1 MVRQADLERNDPV
14 RVLTVIPTYNE
25 HESLPTVM
33 DRLRQSVPDGHVLVV
48 DDNSPDGTGRLADE
62 MAAADGN
69 IHVLHRTS
77 KEGLGAAYIAGFR
90 WGLARDYD
98 VLVEMDADCSHQPEQ
113 LPLLL
118 DAVERG
124 ADLAIGSR
132 YVPGG
137 RTVNWPLQRQLL
149 SRGGNL
155 YARTLLGSRIHDITA
170 GYRAFRRET
179 LERIGLETVDSKGYC
194 FQIDL
199 GWRTERAGLSV
210 VEVPITFVERA
221 EGESKMSPDVT
232 REAVVRVAQWGLTAR
247 ACRGAGSDR
256 VLLPVELDALG
267 EDLLQ
272 LVRAAP
278 LQEHVPVRALVLLVG
293 VHRLLAVD
301 DDRFLAGLRHPHR
314 RDLRLRRE
322 GHRDLLAVRGAVLD
336 ALARG
341 RLDTGLRLHG
351 LGAQTHSPEA
361 AVAHCG
367 GSSITDGGHGS
378 GARSG

>member
-1 MVRQADLERNDPV
+1 V

-25 HESLPTVM
+25 RESLPIVM
-33 DRLRQSVPDGHVLVV
+33 DRLRQAVPDAHVLVV
-48 DDNSPDGTGRLADE
+48 DDNSPDGTGQLADE
-62 MAAADGN
+62 MAAADPS
-69 IHVLHRTS
+69 IQVLHRTN
-77 KEGLGAAYIAGFR
+77 KDGLGAAYIAGFR

-179 LERIGLETVDSKGYC
+179 LERIDLGSVESKGYC

-199 GWRTERAGLSV
+199 GWRTERAGLNV

-221 EGESKMSPDVT
+221 EGVSKMSPDVT

-247 ACRGAGSDR
+247 ART
-256 VLLPVELDALG
+256 
-267 EDLLQ
+267 
-272 LVRAAP
+272 
-278 LQEHVPVRALVLLVG
+278 
-293 VHRLLAVD
+293 
-301 DDRFLAGLRHPHR
+301 LAGKLSR
-314 RDLRLRRE
+314 R
-322 GHRDLLAVRGAVLD
+322 
-336 ALARG
+336 
-341 RLDTGLRLHG
+341 
-351 LGAQTHSPEA
+351 
-361 AVAHCG
+361 
-367 GSSITDGGHGS
+367 
-378 GARSG
+378 

>member
-1 MVRQADLERNDPV
+1 M

-33 DRLRQSVPDGHVLVV
+33 DRLRQAVPDGHVLVV

-179 LERIGLETVDSKGYC
+179 LEALDFNAIDSVGYGFQVDMT
-194 FQIDL
+194 FRVAQL
-199 GWRTERAGLSV
+199 GKNI
-210 VEVPITFVERA
+210 VEVPITFVER
-221 EGESKMSPDVT
+221 ELGVSKMSGNIVIEAMLNVT
-232 REAVVRVAQWGLTAR
+232 KWGLSAR
-247 ACRGAGSDR
+247 WKKLTSRK
-256 VLLPVELDALG
+256 
-267 EDLLQ
+267 
-272 LVRAAP
+272 
-278 LQEHVPVRALVLLVG
+278 
-293 VHRLLAVD
+293 
-301 DDRFLAGLRHPHR
+301 
-314 RDLRLRRE
+314 
-322 GHRDLLAVRGAVLD
+322 
-336 ALARG
+336 
-341 RLDTGLRLHG
+341 
-351 LGAQTHSPEA
+351 
-361 AVAHCG
+361 
-367 GSSITDGGHGS
+367 
-378 GARSG
+378 